1 MRTTLRNLLGIA
13 LISAASISY
22 GQTFTIGANNGTN
35 GTTAYPT
42 PFGDYYKTQRAQYLY
57 LASELTGAGMTAG
70 DITAIAFTVGLPYVI
85 TDVDG
90 GVTENYTVKIL
101 STGVGSLSATGW
113 ESGATTVW
121 GPANYIP
128 VEGVN
133 TFTLDVPFNWDG
145 SSNLII
151 EVCGGLP
158 AGEWEECAQVIWTT
172 GLGFNG
178 SRTYRSD
185 TEPDACSYSLTGFSG
200 TATNRPQV
208 ILTATAATDC
218 TGTPVVGA
226 ASSTAASVC
235 LDESFTVSV
244 DPVEG
249 GGITYQ
255 WASSPDGLSY
265 TDIIGA
271 TSPSYAAMQA
281 SATYYQ
287 CTVTCTASGESA
299 TSAAAY
305 VTMNAPMDCY
315 CEPVYTTGTGFG
327 DYLEN
332 VTLEAINNTTGAGA
346 APYYMY
352 YEGVSTDLESEG
364 TYTLYATVGTYTFN
378 DVAAWIDYNM
388 DGVFDDVTEKL
399 GEVDNLAAGGIA
411 EISFTVP
418 MTAMMG
424 MTRLR
429 VREAD
434 QADDILACEALTYGE
449 TEDYDVNI
457 TPSACPMVTDLYVD
471 GITDNDAVLHWTGI
485 EGADQYRV
493 SLWNTATGFIA
504 KKGVATPYYELVDN
518 LDPLTTYAFRVKT
531 VCFDE
536 ESLSGNTEWVYWTT
550 LGRTG
555 EISNASAT
563 LYPNPSNGVFT
574 FQLNNMESASYTM
587 QIVDALG
594 NNVMMKT
601 IEVGGEQYTEQ
612 IDLSHLSAGM
622 YQIQIYNGSVHMS
635 YPAIL
640 QK

>member
-299 TSAAAY
+299 TSDAAY

-485 EGADQYRV
+485 EGAEQYRV

-504 KKGVATPYYELVDN
+504 KKGVATPYYDLVDN

-531 VCFDE
+531 VCYE
-536 ESLSGNTEWVYWTT
+536 EETISGNTEWVYWTT
-550 LGRTG
+550 LGRMG
-555 EISNASAT
+555 ETSNASAT

>member
-13 LISAASISY
+13 LISAASLSY

-57 LASELTGAGMTAG
+57 LASELTAAGMSAG
-70 DITAIAFTVGLPYVI
+70 DITAVAFTVGLPYVI

-185 TEPDACSYSLTGFSG
+185 TEPDACGYAGTGFSG

-226 ASSTAASVC
+226 ASSTASSVC
-235 LDESFTVSV
+235 IDEAFTVSV

-271 TSPSYAAMQA
+271 TAPSYAATQA

-299 TSAAAY
+299 TSSSTY
-305 VTMNAPMDCY
+305 VMMNAPLDCY
-315 CEPVYTTGTGFG
+315 CEPVYATGTGFG
-327 DYLEN
+327 DYIEN
-332 VTLEAINNTTGAGA
+332 VTLGAINSTTGAGA
-346 APYYMY
+346 APYYIY
-352 YEGVSTDLESEG
+352 YEGVSTDLELEN
-364 TYTLYATVGTYTFN
+364 TYTLYVTVGTYTFN

-388 DGVFDDVTEKL
+388 DGSFDEVTEKL
-399 GEVDNLAAGGIA
+399 GELDNLAASSVA
-411 EISFTVP
+411 EITFTVP
-418 MTAMMG
+418 ATAMLG
-424 MTRLR
+424 TARLR
-429 VREAD
+429 IREAD
-434 QADDILACEALTYGE
+434 QGDDITSCEALTYGE

-457 TPSACPMVTDLYVD
+457 IPSTCPLVSDLYVD
-471 GITDNDAVLHWTGI
+471 GITDNDAVLHFTGI
-485 EGADQYRV
+485 DGADQYRV

-504 KKGVATPYYELVDN
+504 RKGIYTTTYELTDI
-518 LDPLTTYAFRVKT
+518 LEPLTTYAVRVKT
-531 VCFDE
+531 VCYDE
-536 ESLSGNTEWVYWTT
+536 ETISNPTEWVYWTT
-550 LGRTG
+550 LGRVG
-555 EISNASAT
+555 EISNGSAS
-563 LYPNPSNGVFT
+563 LYPNPSNGMFT
-574 FQLNNMESASYTM
+574 LQLNNMESASYTLHV
-587 QIVDALG
+587 VDALG
-594 NNVMMKT
+594 NDVMMKT
-601 IEVGGEQYTEQ
+601 IEVGGDQYTEQ
-612 IDLSHLSAGM
+612 IDLTNLSAGM
-622 YQIQIYNGSVHMS
+622 YQIQVYNGSFNMS
-635 YPAIL
+635 YPAVI